1 MWTFARTPPVA
12 NSVKVAVPVTP
23 EPLLDS
29 SVALAVVPSGGFAEA
44 HPAQISAAAA
54 RLSGAVHLI
63 LFMTP
68 PLLLGSYFECGFEGR
83 LGSPPNRGV
92 IELATRLGE
101 RTQLVSLRQIPPVEV
116 SRVLLLFCVASG
128 ALVSIATQ
136 GKISEFAGG
145 FAVGA
150 GVALLFSRL
159 KSAPEAKTPPAKE
172 DTA

>member
-1 MWTFARTPPVA
+1 
-12 NSVKVAVPVTP
+12 
-23 EPLLDS
+23 
-29 SVALAVVPSGGFAEA
+29 
-44 HPAQISAAAA
+44 
-54 RLSGAVHLI
+54 
-63 LFMTP
+63 
-68 PLLLGSYFECGFEGR
+68 
-83 LGSPPNRGV
+83 V

>member
-1 MWTFARTPPVA
+1 M
-12 NSVKVAVPVTP
+12 
-23 EPLLDS
+23 
-29 SVALAVVPSGGFAEA
+29 
-44 HPAQISAAAA
+44 
-54 RLSGAVHLI
+54 
-63 LFMTP
+63 
-68 PLLLGSYFECGFEGR
+68 
-83 LGSPPNRGV
+83 
-92 IELATRLGE
+92 
-101 RTQLVSLRQIPPVEV
+101 
-116 SRVLLLFCVASG
+116 LLFCVASG